1 NASSLSS
8 EERNEI
14 DDHLSARHV
23 DHDRS
28 VDVAAPVP
36 RRKHDELALDGD
48 WQRFHSLFP
57 ARRQVSCSG
66 EFLSEARWEI
76 PRARLV
82 VLADDPDV
90 MRREI
95 AGRRVVVASAVIV
108 VVASVPMLI
117 PVLVVLM
124 PMLRRS
130 RRRRQHT
137 EEQDAEC
144 QFHRGLPMGRVN
156 RKRCTRTLAL
166 ATSTKRLSNLIP
178 VAARMHFEGRAGTG
192 KRTRV

>member
-1 NASSLSS
+1 
-8 EERNEI
+8 
-14 DDHLSARHV
+14 
-23 DHDRS
+23 

-90 MRREI
+90 MRPGI
-95 AGRRVVVASAVIV
+95 AGRRVGVRSAGIV
-108 VVASVPMLI
+108 VLATVPILI
-117 PVLVVLM
+117 PVLL
-124 PMLRRS
+124 L
-130 RRRRQHT
+130 
-137 EEQDAEC
+137 
-144 QFHRGLPMGRVN
+144 
-156 RKRCTRTLAL
+156 
-166 ATSTKRLSNLIP
+166 LIP
-178 VAARMHFEGRAGTG
+178 ILRPPPP
-192 KRTRV
+192 